1 MSSRRVER
9 VNHTMREEIAN
20 LLLREVK
27 DPRIALVNVTAVDV
41 SPDLRHAQVYFS
53 CLGGEEQRAAAQVG
67 LDRASGF
74 LRAQLSKRLQLRHTP
89 DLRFVADSSAER
101 GEHLVNLLRQVA
113 PPSDS

>member
-9 VNHTMREEIAN
+9 VNHAMREEIAN

-27 DPRIALVNVTAVDV
+27 DPRIALVSISAVDV
-41 SPDLRHAQVYFS
+41 SPDLRHAQVFFS
-53 CLGGEEQRAAAQVG
+53 CLGDDQQRGDAQAG

-89 DLRFVADSSAER
+89 DLRFVADTSAER
-101 GEHLVNLLRQVA
+101 GEHLVALLRQVA

>member
-9 VNHTMREEIAN
+9 VNHAMREELAT

-27 DPRIALVNVTAVDV
+27 DPRVALVSITAVDV
-41 SPDLRHAQVYFS
+41 SPDLRHAEVYFS
-53 CLGGEEQRAAAQVG
+53 CLGDETKRSEAKAG

-89 DLRFVADSSAER
+89 DLHFVADTGAER
-101 GEHLVNLLRQVA
+101 AEHVIALLRSVT
-113 PPSDS
+113 PTSES